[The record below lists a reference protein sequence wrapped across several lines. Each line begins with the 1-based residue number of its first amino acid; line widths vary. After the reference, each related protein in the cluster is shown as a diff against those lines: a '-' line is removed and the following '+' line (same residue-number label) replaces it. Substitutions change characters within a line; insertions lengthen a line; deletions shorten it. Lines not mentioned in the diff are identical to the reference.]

1 MIIHFVLFKL
11 LAKDEESKEKARS
24 EIAEALSKVEVPV
37 NDSILMHNR
46 KVRSYLCNSVHHCS
60 RIEPRDMTLPA
71 LFSRFKDRVALD
83 KYAKDPLHLD
93 VIENVI
99 RPRAVLDETIDYD
112 LHIPDDTW

>member
-24 EIAEALSKVEVPV
+24 EIAEALSKVEGPFVPMQFGAPLFA
-37 NDSILMHNR
+37 DR
-46 KVRSYLCNSVHHCS
+46 AKGY
-60 RIEPRDMTLPA
+60 DFA